1 MYINVPIYGTFFI
14 VMKGVFIMAVN
25 EQIVTGR
32 KFRKL
37 IDEANKLWQR
47 ISFWTKASD
56 VEFND
61 GKNAETKFGAI
72 NGVTDSLTSTASNI
86 AASAKAV
93 KTLNDKVTQLSSNI
107 IANKRI
113 AVKALTATI
122 PTGFGTAT
130 AQATFTI
137 PKTCPILEIEYG
149 ATGGYYYSCELFID
163 DVSQGADGYQSRTVS
178 KTNVPAGTVIKL
190 VAKRDNPD
198 NLESNVSAYASIA
211 YIHNV

>member
-107 IANKRI
+107 FGLKHKSVTLNPVASTPVTLEAMPNKLVIVIYYGAAAIYDVANKKFLLNRCDSAAGVGI
-113 AVKALTATI
+113 DMIQNLQNNGKNFSVYYCHSAST
-122 PTGFGTAT
+122 PG
-130 AQATFTI
+130 
-137 PKTCPILEIEYG
+137 EI
-149 ATGGYYYSCELFID
+149 YYL
-163 DVSQGADGYQSRTVS
+163 
-178 KTNVPAGTVIKL
+178 
-190 VAKRDNPD
+190 
-198 NLESNVSAYASIA
+198 
-211 YIHNV
+211 

>member
-1 MYINVPIYGTFFI
+1 
-14 VMKGVFIMAVN
+14 MAVN

-93 KTLNDKVTQLSSNI
+93 KTLNDKVTQLSSNLEPHVKSYPVGVDSNSATIETNIQGLVIGKNTFPVITTIGGATANGVDLTLSISGTRVI
-107 IANKRI
+107 IA
-113 AVKALTATI
+113 ATNR
-122 PTGFGTAT
+122 
-130 AQATFTI
+130 
-137 PKTCPILEIEYG
+137 
-149 ATGGYYYSCELFID
+149 
-163 DVSQGADGYQSRTVS
+163 DGSRVH
-178 KTNVPAGTVIKL
+178 
-190 VAKRDNPD
+190 
-198 NLESNVSAYASIA
+198 SIWGI
-211 YIHNV
+211 IHVLA

>member
-107 IANKRI
+107 FGLKHKSVALNP
-113 AVKALTATI
+113 VALTPVT
-122 PTGFGTAT
+122 
-130 AQATFTI
+130 
-137 PKTCPILEIEYG
+137 LETMPNKLVIVIYYG
-149 ATGGYYYSCELFID
+149 AAAIYDVTNKKFLLNRSDSAAGVGMDMIQNLQNNGKNFSVYYCHS
-163 DVSQGADGYQSRTVS
+163 
-178 KTNVPAGTVIKL
+178 
-190 VAKRDNPD
+190 
-198 NLESNVSAYASIA
+198 ASIQGEI
-211 YIHNV
+211 YYL

>member
-1 MYINVPIYGTFFI
+1 
-14 VMKGVFIMAVN
+14 MAVN

-107 IANKRI
+107 SQRVEIPITIRSDWYFTASSEENYAGNQTTFTLVIEDNKARVI
-113 AVKALTATI
+113 GNTSVTATAPASRYSKATATATI
-122 PTGFGTAT
+122 G
-130 AQATFTI
+130 
-137 PKTCPILEIEYG
+137 EIV
-149 ATGGYYYSCELFID
+149 T
-163 DVSQGADGYQSRTVS
+163 
-178 KTNVPAGTVIKL
+178 K
-190 VAKRDNPD
+190 
-198 NLESNVSAYASIA
+198 
-211 YIHNV
+211 

>member
-1 MYINVPIYGTFFI
+1 MCLSMALFFI

-107 IANKRI
+107 NKI
-113 AVKALTATI
+113 YTVNGVAMKNGALTTFNVGFRAKYIAIYI
-122 PTGFGTAT
+122 PNNYLCA
-130 AQATFTI
+130 
-137 PKTCPILEIEYG
+137 YV
-149 ATGGYYYSCELFID
+149 D
-163 DVSQGADGYQSRTVS
+163 DNGNIQYAFRADS
-178 KTNVPAGTVIKL
+178 
-190 VAKRDNPD
+190 
-198 NLESNVSAYASIA
+198 SAYIIVNDTTVQMFCSWGSGTRTADVLIA
-211 YIHNV
+211 K

>member
-1 MYINVPIYGTFFI
+1 
-14 VMKGVFIMAVN
+14 MAVN

-107 IANKRI
+107 
-113 AVKALTATI
+113 ATKI
-122 PTGFGTAT
+122 SFVL
-130 AQATFTI
+130 
-137 PKTCPILEIEYG
+137 KLHY
-149 ATGGYYYSCELFID
+149 
-163 DVSQGADGYQSRTVS
+163 SRTVES
-178 KTNVPAGTVIKL
+178 VGVETVTDEAQLNDIDVSNYKKITVSNIVKSGEYNRAFLSVHVNGTAYNADQIIDITSLKTISIKCRYHRGG
-190 VAKRDNPD
+190 VASAAENHTASVKIT
-198 NLESNVSAYASIA
+198 LSN
-211 YIHNV
+211 

>member
-93 KTLNDKVTQLSSNI
+93 KTLNDKVTQLSSNMLKLNTGSFVGASKTITTSRKPVI
-107 IANKRI
+107 IFARISQVSSYAIINKSD
-113 AVKALTATI
+113 
-122 PTGFGTAT
+122 GTVV
-130 AQATFTI
+130 Q
-137 PKTCPILEIEYG
+137 
-149 ATGGYYYSCELFID
+149 GGYGLTIVRNSDTSYTLKEPNG
-163 DVSQGADGYQSRTVS
+163 VSQNFEYYW
-178 KTNVPAGTVIKL
+178 I
-190 VAKRDNPD
+190 
-198 NLESNVSAYASIA
+198 
-211 YIHNV
+211 

>member
-93 KTLNDKVTQLSSNI
+93 KTLNDKVTQLNSNFTPEFELVEGVCKPGDVI
-107 IANKRI
+107 DLKKQIVAIAI
-113 AVKALTATI
+113 A
-122 PTGFGTAT
+122 
-130 AQATFTI
+130 
-137 PKTCPILEIEYG
+137 YNR
-149 ATGGYYYSCELFID
+149 
-163 DVSQGADGYQSRTVS
+163 QSM
-178 KTNVPAGTVIKL
+178 L
-190 VAKRDNPD
+190 
-198 NLESNVSAYASIA
+198 VSASFWAVSFGNLYRYPTSTNAIIIDGTKA
-211 YIHNV
+211 TLTYRGGVAGGGGTGDTDPADYYMALVVK